1 MKSSKVKDFYSEIQ
15 FNTGDERIQSLN
27 ENLSLTQDIPS
38 KTLQTLLDI
47 EMFMDIESVTSV
59 LELGCGNGWLS
70 NRISKHYPLID
81 VTAIDIVE
89 SNIEYAKY
97 SETDANFLVE
107 DILETKR
114 TGDLVVSIGALHHI
128 PNISM
133 PDAINKALTCADRFA
148 FIGLYHKESRDAMFN
163 WFKQYPEEE
172 WYDIFTELTP
182 NYVDE
187 TQRQSWFEDQF
198 YAPYEQTVTFA
209 DLHQSCKLSGSKI
222 ISTSI
227 EDGID
232 FKQRTVDKLNNKEF
246 TSGFIYTLF
255 DKNPMRNMDE
265 ELLKQRID
273 DIRTND
279 PYIYR

>member
-128 PNISM
+128 PDISM
-133 PDAINKALTCADRFA
+133 PVL
-148 FIGLYHKESRDAMFN
+148 
-163 WFKQYPEEE
+163 
-172 WYDIFTELTP
+172 
-182 NYVDE
+182 
-187 TQRQSWFEDQF
+187 
-198 YAPYEQTVTFA
+198 
-209 DLHQSCKLSGSKI
+209 
-222 ISTSI
+222 I
-227 EDGID
+227 EP
-232 FKQRTVDKLNNKEF
+232 RL
-246 TSGFIYTLF
+246 
-255 DKNPMRNMDE
+255 
-265 ELLKQRID
+265 
-273 DIRTND
+273 
-279 PYIYR
+279 

>member
-1 MKSSKVKDFYSEIQ
+1 MKSLKVKDFYSEIQ
-15 FNTGDERIQSLN
+15 FNTGDEKIQKLN
-27 ENLSLTQDIPS
+27 ENLSLAEDIPS

-89 SNIEYAKY
+89 NNIEYAKQ
-97 SETDANFLVE
+97 SETDANFFVE
-107 DILETKR
+107 DILQTKR

-128 PNISM
+128 PGISM
-133 PDAINKALTCADRFA
+133 PGAIRKALNCADRFA
-148 FIGLYHKESRDAMFN
+148 FIGLYHKESRDAMFD

-182 NYVDE
+182 NYLDD
-187 TQRQSWFEDQF
+187 TQRKSWFEDQF
-198 YAPYEQTVTFA
+198 YAPYEQSVTFA

-232 FKQRTVDKLNNKEF
+232 FKQKTVDKLNNKEF

-255 DKNPMRNMDE
+255 DKNRTRDIDE

>member
-1 MKSSKVKDFYSEIQ
+1 MSILKIGISSRALFDLGESHEIFKKEGIEEYSNYQ
-15 FNTGDERIQSLN
+15 KKN
-27 ENLSLTQDIPS
+27 ENKP
-38 KTLQTLLDI
+38 LDKGVA
-47 EMFMDIESVTSV
+47 F
-59 LELGCGNGWLS
+59 N
-70 NRISKHYPLID
+70 
-81 VTAIDIVE
+81 
-89 SNIEYAKY
+89 
-97 SETDANFLVE
+97 LVE
-107 DILETKR
+107 KLLQMNNKKEK
-114 TGDLVVSIGALHHI
+114 LVEVNS
-128 PNISM
+128 
-133 PDAINKALTCADRFA
+133 DRLPLVL
-148 FIGLYHKESRDAMFN
+148 GLGGNNTQELLAMFD

-182 NYVDE
+182 NYLDD
-187 TQRQSWFEDQF
+187 TQRKSWFEDQF
-198 YAPYEQTVTFA
+198 YAPYEQSVTFA

-232 FKQRTVDKLNNKEF
+232 FKQKTVDKLNNKEF

-255 DKNPMRNMDE
+255 DKNPTRDIDE